1 MGDLVIDVPDMEDS
15 GTAIT
20 RRGRECQVE
29 ATEILQALF
38 AADAASDPYPG
49 YADLHTTGEACHPSQ
64 WSSVVVFGYAAIESV
79 LRDPV
84 FEVQGDTGLD
94 VSFPA
99 WREHPSMSKNS
110 VIDLNGGE
118 HTRVRGLMSRA
129 FSHRRVESLA
139 PAIAATTARLLDDM
153 ADRGSGDEPVDF
165 VAQFAFLLPVIVI
178 CDLVGIPQADREA
191 FRPLAEDLVAGLIG
205 ERRRGARDAVAV
217 ADDATVR
224 LNDYFTALAAERR
237 KYPRDDLLSQLVQTR
252 DAGDG
257 RLSDA
262 ELHDN
267 LRTLVIAGFLTTT
280 HLLSNGLALL
290 LSDPH
295 LATAVREAE
304 IAVADFVEETLRY
317 ESPVQM
323 TVRRAAAPTE
333 LGGLPVAAGTQVL
346 LLLGAG
352 NRDPRRFASPDRF
365 DPRRSDAGALSF
377 GGGPHFCLG
386 AALARMEAAI
396 AFPALLARFPAMAG
410 AGEARRVPGP
420 AFRGFESL
428 PVTVA

>member
-1 MGDLVIDVPDMEDS
+1 MPDMEDS
-15 GTAIT
+15 GTALT

-38 AADAASDPYPG
+38 AADAASDPYPR
-49 YADLHTTGEACHPSQ
+49 YADLLATGEVCHPTQ

-94 VSFPA
+94 EIFPA

-129 FSHRRVESLA
+129 FSRRRVESLA
-139 PAIAATTARLLDDM
+139 PAIAATTASLLDDM
-153 ADRGSGDEPVDF
+153 ADRGSGGEPVDF

-178 CDLVGIPQADREA
+178 CDLVGIPQADRET

-205 ERRRGARDAVAV
+205 ERRRAEDAVAL

-224 LNDYFTALAAERR
+224 LNDYFTALAGERR
-237 KYPRDDLLSQLVQTR
+237 KHPRDDLLSQLVHVH
-252 DAGDG
+252 DVGDG

-295 LATAVREAE
+295 LAAAMREAE

-317 ESPVQM
+317 EAPVQM
-323 TVRRAAAPTE
+323 TVRRAAAPAE
-333 LGGLPVAAGTQVL
+333 LGGIQAAAGTQIL
-346 LLLGAG
+346 LLIGVG

-396 AFPALLARFPAMAG
+396 AFPELLARFPAIAS

>member
-1 MGDLVIDVPDMEDS
+1 M
-15 GTAIT
+15 
-20 RRGRECQVE
+20 E

-38 AADAASDPYPG
+38 AADAASDPYPR
-49 YADLHTTGEACHPSQ
+49 YADLLATGEVCHPTQ

-94 VSFPA
+94 EIFPA

-129 FSHRRVESLA
+129 FSRRRVESLA
-139 PAIAATTARLLDDM
+139 PAIAATTASLLDDM
-153 ADRGSGDEPVDF
+153 ADRGSGGEPVDF

-178 CDLVGIPQADREA
+178 CDLVGIPQADRET

-205 ERRRGARDAVAV
+205 ERRRAEDAVAL

-224 LNDYFTALAAERR
+224 LNDYFTALAGERR
-237 KYPRDDLLSQLVQTR
+237 KHPRDDLLSQLVHVH
-252 DAGDG
+252 DVGDG

-295 LATAVREAE
+295 LAAAMREAE

-317 ESPVQM
+317 EAPVQM
-323 TVRRAAAPTE
+323 TVRRAAAPAE
-333 LGGLPVAAGTQVL
+333 LGGIQAAAGTQIL
-346 LLLGAG
+346 LLIGVG

-396 AFPALLARFPAMAG
+396 AFPELLARFPAIAS

>member
-1 MGDLVIDVPDMEDS
+1 
-15 GTAIT
+15 
-20 RRGRECQVE
+20 VE

-38 AADAASDPYPG
+38 TSDAASDPYLH
-49 YADLHTTGEACHPSQ
+49 YADLLATGEACHPAQ

-84 FEVQGDTGLD
+84 FEVQGDAGLD

-129 FSHRRVESLA
+129 FSRRRVDSLA

-153 ADRGSGDEPVDF
+153 ADRGSGGEPVDF
-165 VAQFAFLLPVIVI
+165 VAHFAFLLPVIVI
-178 CDLVGIPQADREA
+178 CDLVGIPQADRET

-205 ERRRGARDAVAV
+205 ERRRGAQDAVAV

-224 LNDYFTALAAERR
+224 LNDYFTALAGERR
-237 KYPRDDLLSQLVQTR
+237 KHPRDDLLSQLVQVH
-252 DAGDG
+252 DVGDG

-295 LATAVREAE
+295 LAAAVREAE
-304 IAVADFVEETLRY
+304 VAVADFVEETLRY
-317 ESPVQM
+317 EAPVQM
-323 TVRRAAAPTE
+323 TVRRAAAPAS
-333 LGGLPVAAGTQVL
+333 LGGIQAAAGTQVL
-346 LLLGAG
+346 LLIGAG

-365 DPRRSDAGALSF
+365 DPRRPDAGSLSF

-396 AFPALLARFPAMAG
+396 AFPALLARFPSIAG

-420 AFRGFESL
+420 AFRGFGRL